1 MSELYNLEMN
11 GFGKGLIDL
20 LPKDALI
27 QLEEKDKI
35 GFDIGR
41 DWAFYHQPL
50 PDNAD
55 AAIFNGYKS
64 NKAHPPG
71 RKEVDRYIK
80 KWLQVRYHAYLRNR
94 PVANDVDS
102 NLIKILDQAQCFITK
117 ETLTHGTLSPSD
129 WSVERLCNTAGYAW
143 GNLMIESQ
151 RANEARGSM
160 TYEEILNAAKSKRN
174 INGLDSN
181 CWKRYAAIARGPN
194 FWGGHIKG
202 IEPLCISVPSLIF
215 FVPSHYLMET
225 VFWSVCHRSEQVRI
239 KTHRDLKNFSKSTE
253 SKEHIRKLRAKI
265 KRKYEDHY
273 RLTNI
278 FNNASCFD
286 AFLKWYESSSITF
299 DMYKEVIYQQRYPK
313 IKIDGLNTNN
323 PIDEWC
329 LATNGHLY

>member
-1 MSELYNLEMN
+1 MNKLYSLEMN
-11 GFGKGLIDL
+11 GLVNGAVDL

-41 DWAFYHQPL
+41 DWAYYHQPL

-55 AAIFNGYKS
+55 AAIFGGYKS

-71 RKEVDRYIK
+71 RKEVDRFIK

-94 PVANDVDS
+94 PVASDVDF
-102 NLIKILDQAQCFITK
+102 NFILMLDREKCIITG
-117 ETLTHGTLSPSD
+117 EILTHSTNSPSD
-129 WSVERLCNTAGYAW
+129 WSLERLCNTAGYAW
-143 GNLMIESQ
+143 GNLVIESQ

-160 TYEEILNAAKSKRN
+160 TYEEIQLAAKSKRN
-174 INGLDSN
+174 INGLASN
-181 CWKRYAAIARGPN
+181 FWKRYAAIARGPN

-202 IEPLCISVPSLIF
+202 IEPLTIPAPKLVF
-215 FVPSHYLMET
+215 FVPSHYLMEMA
-225 VFWSVCHRSEQVRI
+225 FWSVCHKSEQVRI
-239 KTHRDLKNFSKSTE
+239 SAHRGLKNFSKSTD
-253 SKEHIRKLRAKI
+253 SKEYIQKLRSKI
-265 KRKYEDHY
+265 KRKFEDHY
-273 RLTNI
+273 TLTNI

-299 DMYKEVIYQQRYPK
+299 DLYKEMVYQQRYPK
-313 IKIDGLNTNN
+313 IQINGSQTNN

>member
-1 MSELYNLEMN
+1 MNELYNLEMN
-11 GFGKGLIDL
+11 GLAKSTIDL

-64 NKAHPPG
+64 NTAHPPG
-71 RKEVDRYIK
+71 RKEVDRFIK

-94 PVANDVDS
+94 PVASDVDD
-102 NLIKILDQAQCFITK
+102 NLIKMLDRERCLITG
-117 ETLTHGTLSPSD
+117 EILTHSTNSPSD

-143 GNLMIESQ
+143 GNLIIVSK

-160 TYEEILNAAKSKRN
+160 TYEEIQIASKSTRST
-174 INGLDSN
+174 NGLASI
-181 CWKRYAAIARGPN
+181 CWKRYAAIAQGPN

-202 IEPLCISVPSLIF
+202 IEPLRFPPIRLIF
-215 FVPSHYLMET
+215 FVPSNYLMELA
-225 VFWSVCHRSEQVRI
+225 FWSVCHKSDQVRI
-239 KTHRDLKNFSKSTE
+239 NSHRSLKIISTSAY
-253 SKEHIRKLRAKI
+253 SKEYLRKLRAKI
-265 KRKYEDHY
+265 DRKFHDHY
-273 RLTNI
+273 ELTNI
-278 FNNASCFD
+278 FNNTSCFD

-299 DMYKEVIYQQRYPK
+299 EMYKKMVYRHRYPK
-313 IKIDGLNTNN
+313 IKPDESIINN

-329 LATNGHLY
+329 LASNGYVY